1 MTAAVFRKIGLSAA
15 FPLLVF
21 AVMLIITRIAGITYY
36 VSGDLWRFV
45 SVDASLTSVIA
56 IAIYMQ
62 FKEGRF
68 DFSGGATMILT
79 AIIAGNLAVR
89 SGESPVV
96 FMLLCLIVNM
106 ILSLVTAFVYILT
119 RMPIIICTIG
129 ITLLYES
136 LTYLVFDAG
145 GLSIMSRP
153 SLAMFGN
160 IPGIY
165 FPFLLAVLAFIFY
178 SYITVAGRRG
188 KLLANNQKA
197 AVNIGIRE
205 NRNVI
210 ITYIYCGFILGMG
223 ALMYGSKNIVNPQ
236 ANLSTS
242 GILFS
247 YIVPAFI
254 GMFIGLASIDAIGV
268 VIAAIGMSFLNYGL
282 NCMGVGSGGYQQI
295 IFGLFMFAFYA
306 FSARAPILSA
316 RRRERKGAEKT

>member
-1 MTAAVFRKIGLSAA
+1 MATVFRKIGLSAA

-21 AVMLIITRIAGITYY
+21 TVMLIITQATGISYY

-89 SGESPVV
+89 TGENPVV
-96 FMLLCLIVNM
+96 FMIFCLFIGVA
-106 ILSLVTAFVYILT
+106 LSIITACVYILT

-129 ITLLYES
+129 ITLFYES

-145 GLSIMSRP
+145 GLSIMTRP
-153 SLAMFGN
+153 GLAMFGN
-160 IPGIY
+160 IPAIY
-165 FPFLLAVLAFIFY
+165 IPFLLAVLVFVFY
-178 SYITVAGRRG
+178 SYITVPGRRG

-197 AVNIGIRE
+197 AVNIGISE
-205 NRNVI
+205 KRNVI

-223 ALMYGSKNIVNPQ
+223 AVMYGSKNIVHPQ

-242 GILFS
+242 SILFS

-316 RRRERKGAEKT
+316 KRREQKEAKETQ